1 MLSLLFVSVLALTL
15 AILIIENIDQSN
27 YFIDIIFFLSL
38 ILAMPT
44 IILTL
49 LATSFFITLW
59 SAIKENND

>member
-15 AILIIENIDQSN
+15 AILIVENIDQSN
-27 YFIDIIFFLSL
+27 YFIDSIFFLSL
-38 ILAMPT
+38 ILAMPA

-59 SAIKENND
+59 VAIKEEND